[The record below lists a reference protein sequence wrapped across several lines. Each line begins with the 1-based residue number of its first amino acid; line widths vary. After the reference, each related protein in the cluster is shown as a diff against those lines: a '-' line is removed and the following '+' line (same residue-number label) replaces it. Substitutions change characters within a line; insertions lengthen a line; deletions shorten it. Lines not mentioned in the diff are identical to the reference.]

1 MRFRALAATA
11 TLLLAA
17 TAHAGPVNLVVNG
30 GFEATP
36 LAAGSWVNVASVP
49 GWQVVAGPGTGFE
62 IRNNHT
68 GKAHGGGNF
77 IELDTTGNTTIEQL
91 FNSLTAGGVYELSF
105 WYSPRIGQ
113 PAATNG
119 LGVYWNGAS
128 LAGTITAAGGSS
140 NLWSEYRFDVT
151 ALAGTNSLRFAA
163 LGTSDTLGAN
173 LDDVSLV
180 GRVPE
185 PASLALVAVA
195 LAGLAGLRRRQ
206 RQG

>member
-1 MRFRALAATA
+1 MRFRVLAAA
-11 TLLLAA
+11 AALLLTTA
-17 TAHAGPVNLVVNG
+17 AHAGPVNLVVNG
-30 GFEATP
+30 GFESTP
-36 LAAGSWVNVASVP
+36 VANGQWVNVSSVP
-49 GWQVVAGPGTGFE
+49 GWQVVGGPGGGFE
-62 IRNNHT
+62 VRNNAV
-68 GKAHGGGNF
+68 GQAHGGSRF

-91 FNSLTAGGVYELSF
+91 FNGLHAGSVYELSF

-113 PAATNG
+113 AAATNG

-128 LAGTITAAGGSS
+128 LAGTLAAAGGST
-140 NLWSEYRFDVT
+140 NLWTEYRFDVT
-151 ALAGTNSLRFAA
+151 ALAGSNALRFAA
-163 LGTSDTLGAN
+163 LGSSDTLGAN
-173 LDDVSLV
+173 LDDVALV